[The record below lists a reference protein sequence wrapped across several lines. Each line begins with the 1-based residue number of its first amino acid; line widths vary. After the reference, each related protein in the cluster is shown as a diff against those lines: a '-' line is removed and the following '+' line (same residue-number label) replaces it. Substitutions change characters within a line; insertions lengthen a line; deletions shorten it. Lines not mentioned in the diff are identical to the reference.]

1 MFEAQNLVCTPF
13 LSLNLWFEF
22 TALSWGCRSEAMIMQ
37 NGSEAV
43 QHDTALNGP
52 MAAAT

>member
-1 MFEAQNLVCTPF
+1 MFEAQKLFCTPF

-22 TALSWGCRSEAMIMQ
+22 TTVSWGSRSEAVIMQ

-43 QHDTALNGP
+43 QPDTAFNKP
-52 MAAAT
+52 MAAAI